1 MMNDIPKSLED
12 QQNSDDHNSKIVP
25 KVGLA
30 EDLQSIFDQRFQI
43 FMDQFGEIC
52 EKENVPIS
60 IAIVIDPKIQD
71 QPLVFTRG
79 GTYEVATVMA
89 HVLRNMKRIINDEL
103 DIN

>member
-1 MMNDIPKSLED
+1 MNDIPKSLED
-12 QQNSDDHNSKIVP
+12 QQDNGEKQDP
-25 KVGLA
+25 
-30 EDLQSIFDQRFQI
+30 QSIFDQRFQI

-52 EKENVPIS
+52 EKENAPIS
-60 IAIVIDPKIQD
+60 IAIVVDPKTEG

>member
-1 MMNDIPKSLED
+1 MNDIPKSLKD
-12 QQNSDDHNSKIVP
+12 QQDNGEKQDP
-25 KVGLA
+25 
-30 EDLQSIFDQRFQI
+30 QSIFDQRFQI

-52 EKENVPIS
+52 EKENSPIS
-60 IAIVIDPKIQD
+60 IAIVIDPKTED

>member
-1 MMNDIPKSLED
+1 MNDIPKSLKN
-12 QQNSDDHNSKIVP
+12 QQDNDTKKDP
-25 KVGLA
+25 
-30 EDLQSIFDQRFQI
+30 QSIFDQRFQV

-60 IAIVIDPKIQD
+60 IAIVVDPKTED

-89 HVLRNMKRIINDEL
+89 HVLRNMKRMINDEL